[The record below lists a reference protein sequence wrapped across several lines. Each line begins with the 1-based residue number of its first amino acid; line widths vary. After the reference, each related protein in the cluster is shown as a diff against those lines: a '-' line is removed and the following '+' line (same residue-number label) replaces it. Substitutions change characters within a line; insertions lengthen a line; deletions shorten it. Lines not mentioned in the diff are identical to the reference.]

1 MGTVVWEQIIAFI
14 FEVEEIYVGVSEE
27 FVGFYQSARNHTP
40 KIRNYSEA
48 DTKTS
53 VNWTLATYNA
63 CSTRNKVKFHRIRS
77 VQFEYIL
84 VYMTL

>member
-1 MGTVVWEQIIAFI
+1 VGTVVWEQIIAFI

-53 VNWTLATYNA
+53 VN
-63 CSTRNKVKFHRIRS
+63 
-77 VQFEYIL
+77 
-84 VYMTL
+84 